1 MERVGGREIIGTC
14 KFQPLYHGWKTLLRL
29 VWLKAQISYMFWEF
43 CVCKTHAKTLPSAA
57 TLHHSNMPFPRE
69 DVGVLYMNSS
79 CVQHILKLRGKQMK
93 AKQEGYPE
101 SRPLHFPGIF
111 LSCGVGT
118 LLENVTWKMSVST
131 SIKLSTAENKHT
143 EFYMLLTSSFIWL

>member
-1 MERVGGREIIGTC
+1 M
-14 KFQPLYHGWKTLLRL
+14 
-29 VWLKAQISYMFWEF
+29 
-43 CVCKTHAKTLPSAA
+43 LPSAA

-69 DVGVLYMNSS
+69 DAGVLYMNSS

-111 LSCGVGT
+111 LSCGCRDIAGKCY
-118 LLENVTWKMSVST
+118 LKNVCVYKYYIMYSRKQAYRVLYVAY
-131 SIKLSTAENKHT
+131 KFLH
-143 EFYMLLTSSFIWL
+143 LTVVHFRR

>member
-1 MERVGGREIIGTC
+1 M
-14 KFQPLYHGWKTLLRL
+14 
-29 VWLKAQISYMFWEF
+29 
-43 CVCKTHAKTLPSAA
+43 LPSAA
-57 TLHHSNMPFPRE
+57 TLHHSNMPFPWE

-111 LSCGVGT
+111 LSCGCRDIIGKCY
-118 LLENVTWKMSVST
+118 LKNVCVYK
-131 SIKLSTAENKHT
+131 
-143 EFYMLLTSSFIWL
+143 Y

>member
-1 MERVGGREIIGTC
+1 M
-14 KFQPLYHGWKTLLRL
+14 
-29 VWLKAQISYMFWEF
+29 
-43 CVCKTHAKTLPSAA
+43 LPSAA

-101 SRPLHFPGIF
+101 SRPLHSPGIF
-111 LSCGVGT
+111 LSCGCRDIIGKCY
-118 LLENVTWKMSVST
+118 LKNVCVYK
-131 SIKLSTAENKHT
+131 
-143 EFYMLLTSSFIWL
+143 Y